1 MACATLAAAEKGNET
16 VGTYLMTELRLP
28 SMHTEI
34 NTPLHS
40 NTNRNIHVWFLLFEE
55 WRCVVHT
62 EPVSFTHTLTHVH
75 TATADQSYSRW
86 YKQQSG

>member
-28 SMHTEI
+28 SMLSALLYTV
-34 NTPLHS
+34 TLTGTS
-40 NTNRNIHVWFLLFEE
+40 TSGFCCLKSGVVWCTLNLSPS
-55 WRCVVHT
+55 H
-62 EPVSFTHTLTHVH
+62 THTRAH
-75 TATADQSYSRW
+75 TDTADQSYSRW